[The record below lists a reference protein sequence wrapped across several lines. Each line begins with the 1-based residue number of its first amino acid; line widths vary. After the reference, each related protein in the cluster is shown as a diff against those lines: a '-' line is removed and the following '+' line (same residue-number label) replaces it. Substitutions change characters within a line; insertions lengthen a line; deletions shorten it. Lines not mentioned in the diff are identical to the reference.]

1 MSLTLFLNELSCES
15 ESGRREVDT
24 AMAGFVDTLR
34 HLKSWQSIA
43 LVTRSPLPTS
53 ELARGYLYQQW
64 VNSSEQNRD
73 RHRYLLALRSR
84 SPFRDAVQLTLDPD
98 EVEYRHDNRTVEG
111 IAFAHLTDGLAVSL
125 PVSAKWATSWLDIDI
140 QHLTEDGIESSRDR
154 ARHCS
159 SPNEADEHRAWAQD
173 TASSSLIT
181 LAEILDA
188 WDEFFPH
195 LQKIPRF
202 ERGLRRLDVKW
213 HRPVRKLLIDLE
225 ATAANWDPA
234 TSPEP
239 QWQHPHITPESQS
252 RQQLCT
258 FTDLDGEDRC
268 FSWHGRFTP
277 GAGRLHFRLVPE
289 EPAFRLGHVGD
300 KLGSDAQS

>member
-15 ESGRREVDT
+15 ESGPREVDT
-24 AMAGFVDTLR
+24 AMAGFVATLR

-64 VNSSEQNRD
+64 VNAGGQNRD

-98 EVEYRHDNRTVEG
+98 EVEYQHDNRTVEG

-125 PVSAKWATSWLDIDI
+125 PVSAKWATSWLDLDI
-140 QHLTEDGIESSRDR
+140 QHLTEDGIESSHDR

-159 SPNEADEHRAWAQD
+159 SPDEADEHKTWAQD
-173 TASSSLIT
+173 TATASLT
-181 LAEILDA
+181 TPAEILDS

-202 ERGLRRLDVKW
+202 ERCLRRLDMKW

-225 ATAANWDPA
+225 ATAAGWDPA

-239 QWQHPHITPESQS
+239 KWQHPHITPESQS
-252 RQQLCT
+252 RQHLCT
-258 FTDLDGEDRC
+258 FTDLDGKERC

-277 GAGRLHFRLVPE
+277 GKGRLHFRLVPE
-289 EPAFRLGHVGD
+289 ERAIRLGYVGD
-300 KLGSDAQS
+300 KLGSDADS

>member
-1 MSLTLFLNELSCES
+1 
-15 ESGRREVDT
+15 
-24 AMAGFVDTLR
+24 MAGFIDTLR

-64 VNSSEQNRD
+64 VSSSKQNRD
-73 RHRYLLALRSR
+73 RHRYLLALRNR
-84 SPFRDAVQLTLDPD
+84 SPFHDAVQLTLDPD
-98 EVEYRHDNRTVEG
+98 EIEYRHDNRTVEG
-111 IAFAHLTDGLAVSL
+111 IAFAHLADGLAVSL
-125 PVSAKWATSWLDIDI
+125 PVSAKWATSWLDVDI
-140 QHLTEDGIESSRDR
+140 HHLTEDGIESSRDR

-159 SPNEADEHRAWAQD
+159 SPSEAEEHRAWAQD
-173 TASSSLIT
+173 TASASLT
-181 LAEILDA
+181 TPTEILDA

-195 LQKIPRF
+195 LQKTPRF

-213 HRPVRKLLIDLE
+213 HRPVRKLLVDLE

-234 TSPEP
+234 SSPEP
-239 QWQHPHITPESQS
+239 TWQHPHITPESQS

-289 EPAFRLGHVGD
+289 EPAFRLGYVGD

>member
-84 SPFRDAVQLTLDPD
+84 SPFRDAVQSTLDPD
-98 EVEYRHDNRTVEG
+98 EIEYRHDDRTVEG
-111 IAFAHLTDGLAVSL
+111 IAFAHLADGLAVSL
-125 PVSAKWATSWLDIDI
+125 PVSAKWATSWLDVDI
-140 QHLTEDGIESSRDR
+140 QQLTEDGIESTRDR

-159 SPNEADEHRAWAQD
+159 SPEEADEHRSWAQD
-173 TASSSLIT
+173 AASASLT
-181 LAEILDA
+181 TPVEILDA

-213 HRPVRKLLIDLE
+213 HRTVRKLLIDLE

-289 EPAFRLGHVGD
+289 ERAFRLGYVGD